1 MKRAFFLAMIMIIAT
16 VSYSQESEEVTNDL
30 EGHFLG
36 VQVNELVRQIFSLG
50 NTNIPANPYF
60 FNYTYTSSTGSG
72 VSASFAYTKNQ
83 VSNDNNFNTLTTNI
97 DNIAFRIGYEKK
109 KTLSKRFIYSLG
121 VDFLVESQKNVTENE
136 DNFSSQLITTTSK
149 VSGWGMGPRLNF
161 YYKVT
166 DKILIGTE
174 ANYYF
179 KSLKEK
185 FEVDFENN
193 PSNNTETEGDVK
205 TFTFS
210 SPAILWL
217 TLKL

>member
-1 MKRAFFLAMIMIIAT
+1 MTLIIT
-16 VSYSQESEEVTNDL
+16 STTYGQESEVNSNNL

-50 NTNIPANPYF
+50 NTSIPANPYF

-72 VSASFAYTKNQ
+72 FAASFAYTKNQ
-83 VSNDNNFNTLTTNI
+83 VSNDNNFSTLTTNI
-97 DNIAFRIGYEKK
+97 DNVALRMGYEKK
-109 KTLSKRFIYSLG
+109 KSLSKRFIYSLG
-121 VDFLVESQKNVTENE
+121 VDFLIESQKNVTENE

-149 VSGWGMGPRLNF
+149 VSGWGLGPRLNF

-166 DKILIGTE
+166 DNILVGTE

-179 KSLKEK
+179 KSLKET
-185 FEVDFENN
+185 FEVDFEND
-193 PSNNTETEGDVK
+193 PSNNTETEGDIR

-217 TLKL
+217 TFRL